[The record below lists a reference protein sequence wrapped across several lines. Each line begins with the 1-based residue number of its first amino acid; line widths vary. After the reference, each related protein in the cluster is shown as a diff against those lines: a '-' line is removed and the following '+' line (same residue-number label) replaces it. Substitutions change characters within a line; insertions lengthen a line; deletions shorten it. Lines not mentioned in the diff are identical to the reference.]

1 MANFSF
7 DDLVTKYKRFEDP
20 ILKIEVDGN
29 DIASDNKEYLIT
41 DLEVSNT
48 CEFEASMASFVIYNT
63 YSHNLMRFLY
73 KKVSKYCTIGSAVVI
88 SMGYSLSV
96 REVFRGFI
104 SNISFNIGVDEDPGI
119 RVTCMDVKGIMMS
132 GNYSKQLVAT
142 AYSDAVKEILQ
153 CTVYEKLRSAEVITS
168 MDGIEDTPDKTA
180 NTGGDKKASDLYIE
194 MVAES
199 DYEFVVKAAKKFNY
213 EFFMIGGNV
222 YFRPAKN
229 CKDILIELSPNTGM
243 KSIELEYDITGLV
256 GSVEVRNMDVGTND
270 MFKEKQKLSTVE
282 GKAKSLVSSIQ
293 KVYIDPTVRSKEDA
307 KYRADYLNNEISY
320 RFGTL
325 HATFNGLPEL
335 TPGFFVRMKLIDR
348 EIPVD
353 FYLTEVTHV
362 MNDVGYYTTVVGK
375 AAKMGTI

>member
-119 RVTCMDVKGIMMS
+119 RVTCMDIKGIMMS

-153 CTVYEKLRSAEVITS
+153 CTVYEKLRSEEVITS

>member
-88 SMGYSLSV
+88 SMGYSMSV

-229 CKDILIELSPNTGM
+229 SKDILIELSPNTGM

-270 MFKEKQKLSTVE
+270 MFKEKQILSTIE